1 MKSFRAPVLLPTLLM
16 GDDPYLLAELSAL
29 MAKKCHYLP
38 VIDAPRMGRIDAEAE
53 VIRRNNAVAR
63 SKAQTI
69 VMANL
74 SKEARNK
81 FSTRFPAHMTL
92 HVQNAS
98 DVTPKTLGAPVR
110 SGAPLTWGRRHI
122 AIGLLKAL
130 RKKEPITFV
139 DKEVDERFLKPEG
152 GGHLIVCEED
162 NELTQ
167 VIAANYAY
175 ALGAGLMLI
184 KSVAKDEA
192 IAICEAFY
200 IAYDNRSQSITE
212 TLDGLRGRLRAMLGE
227 VPLDGVT
234 GITFISKEIPWGFAI
249 PEVPTTHL
257 FSYPDLGIAIIN
269 GVAAEQAESPKM
281 RVAAVI
287 DPATIPST
295 EVERV
300 AISLAKKGMFVRG
313 YRGRSANVNDISRM
327 LELFPYDFLLIAT
340 HCGDSGGWR
349 ETYEY
354 QDSEGRNRQLTLDTA
369 LGVASVPGRDK
380 LEVVFFQRF
389 VSLDGVDWEDKEGL
403 KKLPIGTAINDF
415 YQLQRE
421 ERRATNRKKIER
433 VVSSAAMNMYGGNL
447 IVLPKTVADNLSP
460 VIFNNAC
467 TSWHRLAGTFMFG
480 NARAY
485 IGTLFPVVGA
495 EAEEIAQNITEK
507 RFGKPLALALWHA
520 QNDVYG
526 DGVRRPY
533 VMVGVHYQ
541 RLSST
546 YEEARGYLR
555 KRLSNSLGYWQERLT
570 SIDETDEDKAATI
583 KDHVDFLSGELHGL
597 DSVRQPDAAKRQQ

>member
-1 MKSFRAPVLLPTLLM
+1 M

-29 MAKKCHYLP
+29 VAKKGYYLP
-38 VIDAPRMGRIDAEAE
+38 VIDGPRMGRVDAEAE

-63 SKAQTI
+63 SKVKKI
-69 VMANL
+69 VMGDL
-74 SKEARNK
+74 SQETRRA
-81 FSTRFPAHMTL
+81 FSTHFPASMTL
-92 HVQNAS
+92 HVQSVS
-98 DVTPKTLGAPVR
+98 DVTTKTLGATVR
-110 SGAPLTWGRRHI
+110 SGTPMTWGRKHV

-130 RKKEPITFV
+130 RKKIPIKFV
-139 DKEVDERFLKPEG
+139 DEEVDERFLKSEE
-152 GGHLIVCEED
+152 GHLVVCEED

-175 ALGAGLMLI
+175 ALGAGLLLI

-192 IAICEAFY
+192 ISICEAFY
-200 IAYDNRSQSITE
+200 VAYDNRSQSITE
-212 TLDGLRGRLRAMLGE
+212 TLDGLRGRLRTLIGDIS
-227 VPLDGVT
+227 LDGVT
-234 GITFISKEIPWGFAI
+234 GITFISKEIPWGFAFH
-249 PEVPTTHL
+249 EVPTTHL

-269 GVAAEQAESPKM
+269 GVAAEQDGSPKM
-281 RVAAVI
+281 RIAAVI

-295 EVERV
+295 EVEKV
-300 AISLAKKGMFVRG
+300 AISLAQKGMFVRG
-313 YRGRSANVNDISRM
+313 YRGKCANVNDISRM

-354 QDSEGRNRQLTLDTA
+354 QDSEGRNRRLILDTA
-369 LGVASVPGRDK
+369 LGVSSVPGRDK

-389 VSLDGVDWEDKEGL
+389 VSLDGIEWEDKEGL
-403 KKLPIGTAINDF
+403 QKLPIGTAINDF

-421 ERRATNRKKIER
+421 ERRATSREKISR
-433 VVSSAAMNMYGGNL
+433 VVSSAAMSMYDDNL

-460 VIFNNAC
+460 VILNNAC
-467 TSWHRLAGTFMFG
+467 TSWHSLAGRLMFG

-485 IGTLFPVVGA
+485 MGTLFPVVGA
-495 EAEEIAQNITEK
+495 EAEEIAHKITDK
-507 RFGKPLALALWHA
+507 HFGKQLAVALWHA

-546 YEEARGYLR
+546 YEDARDYLR
-555 KRLSNSLGYWQERLT
+555 KRLSNSLNYWQGRLA
-570 SIDETDEDKAATI
+570 SVGDVDEDKTESV
-583 KDHVDFLSGELHGL
+583 KDYVNFLSGELGGL
-597 DSVRQPDAAKRQQ
+597 DGLQRPVATRLQC